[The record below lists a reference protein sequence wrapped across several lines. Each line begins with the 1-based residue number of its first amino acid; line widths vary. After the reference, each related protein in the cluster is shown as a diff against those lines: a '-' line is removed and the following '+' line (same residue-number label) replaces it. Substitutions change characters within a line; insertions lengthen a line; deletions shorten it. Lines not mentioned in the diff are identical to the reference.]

1 MVYNR
6 EKMAAAMRGIMEV
19 MLGVILVGFV
29 DHVKLSLDCLFKE
42 NLYSSKVH

>member
-29 DHVKLSLDCLFKE
+29 DHVKLAFGSAEVK
-42 NLYSSKVH
+42 SPITRRG